1 MAFRAATTPP
11 HIATLVFLTGTSVLT
26 LNMFLPS
33 LAHMA
38 EDFGV
43 DYGVMSLAI
52 GGYLAISAVTQI
64 CIGPISDRFG
74 RRPVILVGMAVFFLS
89 SLLCAVTRDYH
100 WFLFGRMMQSSAT
113 TGMALSRAVIRDQY
127 DERESASKLALI
139 STLMAV
145 APMMGPMIGGFLDS
159 VFGWRS
165 NFFLYSAA
173 GAALFVLCWLDA
185 GETHHRRSS
194 SFGAQFREYPA
205 LLTSRRFWGY
215 SICVA
220 LSVSTFHIFVTAA
233 PLVAP
238 SVFGMGTAELGMW
251 MGSITLG
258 FMIGTAI
265 TSRVSRTTPLT
276 TMMIAGRGLA
286 VLGVGLGGL
295 LLWVGFV
302 SEAVFFGAMILSG
315 IGNGLTS
322 PNASAGAISV
332 RPQLAGSA
340 AGLSSALIVGM
351 GAVTTTVT
359 GALVTREN
367 GLLLTPALMVIAS
380 LLGLLA
386 ALYVRRV
393 NRQEAR
399 LSAEDAALPD
409 AAE

>member
-165 NFFLYSAA
+165 NFFL
-173 GAALFVLCWLDA
+173 
-185 GETHHRRSS
+185 
-194 SFGAQFREYPA
+194 
-205 LLTSRRFWGY
+205 
-215 SICVA
+215 
-220 LSVSTFHIFVTAA
+220 LSLIHI
-233 PLVAP
+233 
-238 SVFGMGTAELGMW
+238 
-251 MGSITLG
+251 
-258 FMIGTAI
+258 
-265 TSRVSRTTPLT
+265 
-276 TMMIAGRGLA
+276 
-286 VLGVGLGGL
+286 
-295 LLWVGFV
+295 
-302 SEAVFFGAMILSG
+302 
-315 IGNGLTS
+315 
-322 PNASAGAISV
+322 
-332 RPQLAGSA
+332 
-340 AGLSSALIVGM
+340 
-351 GAVTTTVT
+351 
-359 GALVTREN
+359 
-367 GLLLTPALMVIAS
+367 
-380 LLGLLA
+380 
-386 ALYVRRV
+386 
-393 NRQEAR
+393 
-399 LSAEDAALPD
+399 
-409 AAE
+409 